1 MFQPAQFFDL
11 EGQEAA
17 PLFEGLERVWEAL
30 GRIAAFLRPVD
41 GRLVAGIRRGGEV
54 LSRTHVLWQG
64 RVLTEGFELRPGDVA
79 EGRFEVFSRGERLE
93 GATVIYAGAAL
104 LGDDIELGQGVVIEP
119 GALIKG
125 PTRIGDRT
133 EVRQGAYI
141 RGSCHIG
148 RACVVGHATE
158 LKNAVLLDGAK
169 AAHFAYVGDS
179 ILGRGVNLG
188 AGSICSNFKMT
199 HEPVTVR
206 LGGEILETGM
216 RKLGAI
222 LGDGVEIGC
231 NAVLNPGTLI
241 GPRSL
246 VYPTAS
252 VRGYHP
258 AGSVIKLRQGIETAP
273 RR

>member
-1 MFQPAQFFDL
+1 MVNASDFFDL
-11 EGQEAA
+11 SRFAHAA
-17 PLFEGLERVWEAL
+17 LFEGTRFVWEAL
-30 GRIAAFLRPVD
+30 ERLPAYIAEHMATGVD
-41 GRLVAGIRRGGEV
+41 GQVMPGAVIEGEV
-54 LSRTHVLWQG
+54 YIG
-64 RVLTEGFELRPGDVA
+64 EGTVVQPGAMIIGPALIGKGCQVRHCA
-79 EGRFEVFSRGERLE
+79 LIRGN
-93 GATVIYAGAAL
+93 VI
-104 LGDDIELGQGVVIEP
+104 LGD
-119 GALIKG
+119 
-125 PTRIGDRT
+125 
-133 EVRQGAYI
+133 
-141 RGSCHIG
+141 
-148 RACVVGHATE
+148 RAVVGHATE
-158 LKNAVLLDGAK
+158 IKTAVLLDD
-169 AAHFAYVGDS
+169 AAAPHFNYVGDS

-188 AGSICSNFKMT
+188 AGSNCSNFKMT

-216 RKLGAI
+216 RKLGAT